1 MLQSSSGPYF
11 PEDTTASTTLLV
23 TRKGRQGRVRWRTPV
38 TAALG
43 RQRQKDQKFQV
54 ILSKY
59 ETNSGY
65 MRLTLEK
72 EKAVGEV
79 AVVGVKSWAID

>member
-1 MLQSSSGPYF
+1 MLQSCSGPYF

-59 ETNSGY
+59 EANSGY